1 MTLLEFVKS
10 LNLAIVILFT
20 LLYLYQGFYIVV
32 GLVRRR
38 WTDRYQPK
46 KLHRFAAIV
55 SARNEEAVIGELL
68 ESLRRQNY
76 PQELLDLYVVA
87 DNCTDNTAATACQAG
102 AFVYERFDQKHKGKG
117 YAIDYLFRRL
127 KEERKDVYDGYF
139 VFDADNLVDPNF
151 VSEMNRTFD
160 RGYDAVTCYRNSK
173 NFGSNWIS
181 AGYSIWFLREARF
194 LNFPRTLLGT
204 NCHVSGT
211 GFLVSARVIEDNG
224 GWPFHLLTEDI
235 QFSVDC
241 AIQGKKIGYLYTLEH
256 DCIQLPYFLKVASAC
271 GLALLDADACG
282 RSVPTVGNILTCV
295 YGYPASPFV
304 YASARGETVVIET
317 QDPLDTQ
324 TVELIGRSIVVAYN
338 NMLISYCM
346 PPLTKDQCETCLV
359 AGSPSSLQA
368 TGRALIAAKVAGADP
383 VEAALGTFTG
393 KLICRGTVVDRELV
407 CRDGFDFGKTMVR
420 DDETGEV
427 FTLLVQNENLAVQ
440 NGAGKLVLT
449 APDSVAMLALERGEG
464 ITNDELRIGMPLAVL
479 GIKAAEPWYR
489 IPEGFSCWDEVFRNV
504 GLGENVEHVAF

>member
-68 ESLRRQNY
+68 ESLQRQNY

-173 NFGSNWIS
+173 
-181 AGYSIWFLREARF
+181 
-194 LNFPRTLLGT
+194 
-204 NCHVSGT
+204 
-211 GFLVSARVIEDNG
+211 
-224 GWPFHLLTEDI
+224 
-235 QFSVDC
+235 
-241 AIQGKKIGYLYTLEH
+241 K
-256 DCIQLPYFLKVASAC
+256 
-271 GLALLDADACG
+271 
-282 RSVPTVGNILTCV
+282 
-295 YGYPASPFV
+295 
-304 YASARGETVVIET
+304 
-317 QDPLDTQ
+317 
-324 TVELIGRSIVVAYN
+324 
-338 NMLISYCM
+338 
-346 PPLTKDQCETCLV
+346 
-359 AGSPSSLQA
+359 
-368 TGRALIAAKVAGADP
+368 
-383 VEAALGTFTG
+383 
-393 KLICRGTVVDRELV
+393 
-407 CRDGFDFGKTMVR
+407 
-420 DDETGEV
+420 
-427 FTLLVQNENLAVQ
+427 
-440 NGAGKLVLT
+440 
-449 APDSVAMLALERGEG
+449 
-464 ITNDELRIGMPLAVL
+464 
-479 GIKAAEPWYR
+479 
-489 IPEGFSCWDEVFRNV
+489 FRQ
-504 GLGENVEHVAF
+504 